1 MALPHPRLIAAGVA
15 LVLAFGAG
23 WWLRGLQVKAAT
35 VDQTKAQAKADVQQ
49 AQRTSEAVQ
58 QHAQV
63 KTETEIRYVTVTRE
77 VEKLVER
84 PVYLQQCL
92 DDDGL
97 RAINAQILGADAP
110 GSGPA
115 LPEAG
120 HPAGHDGGLMCC
132 AGAPTRCASI
142 SFARRRWRGCRG
154 RGRNKQFFWRRAEG
168 AGFNFL
174 QKPPA
179 TLLWHNTKSV

>member
-1 MALPHPRLIAAGVA
+1 MATLKLKLAAIGTA

-35 VDQTKAQAKADVQQ
+35 VDQTKVQAQADVQQ

-58 QHAQV
+58 AHAQA

-84 PVYLQQCL
+84 PVYLERCL

-97 RAINAQILGADAP
+97 RALNAQILGTDAP
-110 GSGPA
+110 GPGPA

-120 HPAGHDGGLMCC
+120 HPTGHDGG
-132 AGAPTRCASI
+132 
-142 SFARRRWRGCRG
+142 
-154 RGRNKQFFWRRAEG
+154 
-168 AGFNFL
+168 
-174 QKPPA
+174 
-179 TLLWHNTKSV
+179 

>member
-1 MALPHPRLIAAGVA
+1 MATLKLKLAAAGAA
-15 LVLAFGAG
+15 LVLTLGTG

-35 VDQTKAQAKADVQQ
+35 VDQTKAQAHADVQQ

-97 RAINAQILGADAP
+97 RALNAQIAGADAP
-110 GSGPA
+110 GSGPS

-120 HPAGHDGGLMCC
+120 HPAGHN
-132 AGAPTRCASI
+132 
-142 SFARRRWRGCRG
+142 G
-154 RGRNKQFFWRRAEG
+154 R
-168 AGFNFL
+168 
-174 QKPPA
+174 
-179 TLLWHNTKSV
+179 

>member
-1 MALPHPRLIAAGVA
+1 MATLKLKLAAIGAA
-15 LVLAFGAG
+15 LVLAFGTG

-35 VDQTKAQAKADVQQ
+35 VDQTQAQARADVQQ

-63 KTETEIRYVTVTRE
+63 KTETEIRYVTTVKE

-84 PVYLQQCL
+84 PVYLERCM

-97 RAINAQILGADAP
+97 RVLNAQILGTNPP
-110 GSGPA
+110 GPGPA

-120 HPAGHDGGLMCC
+120 HPAGRDGG
-132 AGAPTRCASI
+132 
-142 SFARRRWRGCRG
+142 
-154 RGRNKQFFWRRAEG
+154 
-168 AGFNFL
+168 
-174 QKPPA
+174 
-179 TLLWHNTKSV
+179 

>member
-1 MALPHPRLIAAGVA
+1 MAPALKLKIAICAAVIA
-15 LVLAFGAG
+15 LGLAFGTG

-35 VDQTKAQAKADVQQ
+35 VDQTKVQAQADVQQ

-58 QHAQV
+58 IHAEK

-84 PVYLQQCL
+84 PVYLERCM

-97 RAINAQILGADAP
+97 RVLNAQILGTNSP
-110 GSGPA
+110 GPGPA

-120 HPAGHDGGLMCC
+120 HPAGRDGG
-132 AGAPTRCASI
+132 
-142 SFARRRWRGCRG
+142 
-154 RGRNKQFFWRRAEG
+154 
-168 AGFNFL
+168 
-174 QKPPA
+174 
-179 TLLWHNTKSV
+179 

>member
-1 MALPHPRLIAAGVA
+1 MTTLKLKLAAIGAA

-23 WWLRGLQVKAAT
+23 WRLRGLQVKAAT
-35 VDQTKAQAKADVQQ
+35 VDQVQSQAQADVQQ

-58 QHAQV
+58 AHAQA

-84 PVYLQQCL
+84 PVYLERCL

-97 RAINAQILGADAP
+97 RALNAQILGTDAP
-110 GSGPA
+110 GPGPA

-120 HPAGHDGGLMCC
+120 HPTGHDG
-132 AGAPTRCASI
+132 R
-142 SFARRRWRGCRG
+142 
-154 RGRNKQFFWRRAEG
+154 
-168 AGFNFL
+168 
-174 QKPPA
+174 
-179 TLLWHNTKSV
+179 

>member
-1 MALPHPRLIAAGVA
+1 MAPTKLKLAAIGVA

-35 VDQTKAQAKADVQQ
+35 VDQTKAQAQADVQQ

-58 QHAQV
+58 THAKV

-84 PVYLQQCL
+84 PVYLERCM

-97 RAINAQILGADAP
+97 ATLNAQIQ
-110 GSGPA
+110 
-115 LPEAG
+115 
-120 HPAGHDGGLMCC
+120 
-132 AGAPTRCASI
+132 
-142 SFARRRWRGCRG
+142 RR
-154 RGRNKQFFWRRAEG
+154 
-168 AGFNFL
+168 
-174 QKPPA
+174 
-179 TLLWHNTKSV
+179 

>member
-1 MALPHPRLIAAGVA
+1 MHEPAFLLHAVRPTLLLVVGMATLKLKLAAIGAA

-35 VDQTKAQAKADVQQ
+35 VDQVQSQAQADVQQ

-58 QHAQV
+58 AHAQA

-84 PVYLQQCL
+84 PVYLERCL

-97 RAINAQILGADAP
+97 RALNAQILGTDAP
-110 GSGPA
+110 GAGPA
-115 LPEAG
+115 LPEAID
-120 HPAGHDGGLMCC
+120 A
-132 AGAPTRCASI
+132 A
-142 SFARRRWRGCRG
+142 
-154 RGRNKQFFWRRAEG
+154 GRNGR
-168 AGFNFL
+168 
-174 QKPPA
+174 
-179 TLLWHNTKSV
+179 

>member
-1 MALPHPRLIAAGVA
+1 MATLKLKLAAAGAA

-35 VDQTKAQAKADVQQ
+35 VDQTKAQAQADVQQ
-49 AQRTSEAVQ
+49 AQRTSTAVQ
-58 QHAQV
+58 QHAQT

-84 PVYLQQCL
+84 PVYLERCM

-97 RAINAQILGADAP
+97 RVLNGQILGTNPQGA
-110 GSGPA
+110 GPA

-120 HPAGHDGGLMCC
+120 HPAGRDGG
-132 AGAPTRCASI
+132 
-142 SFARRRWRGCRG
+142 
-154 RGRNKQFFWRRAEG
+154 
-168 AGFNFL
+168 
-174 QKPPA
+174 
-179 TLLWHNTKSV
+179 